1 MPPFVLIIL
10 LAGFPALA
18 TDMYLPALPILQHLW
33 QLSLAEANFSLVIF
47 FITFSLFLL
56 IYGPLADRFGRR
68 PVLFTGLLIFI
79 AGSLFCAMAQ
89 SIGQLVFARFLQG
102 CGAAAASS
110 LCLTLSK
117 DLYTGEQQKKIMA
130 YIGVIVPLVPMLAP
144 MLGSWVIEHLSW
156 RVIFISHVILALA
169 SLFGAITLKEPAI
182 HRTKGGLC
190 AVLRR
195 YMVLFQNRPYRSLTL
210 VFSITPL
217 FFYSFLA
224 ASGSIYMHDFQ
235 LTSQQF
241 GLLFGF
247 NAIGLM
253 AGSFSCAKLSS
264 RLTSMQILN
273 WSLASMFIAGLVM
286 LFWHPTSISFA
297 VSMFAV
303 SFCMG
308 ISRPL
313 CNHMVLEQV
322 HNDVGAASSLLT
334 FSSFILGSIGMQM
347 VSLLPDAKIIMI
359 AVMALVGSFV
369 PWLTLRRMANNTT
382 H

>member
-241 GLLFGF
+241 GLLFSF